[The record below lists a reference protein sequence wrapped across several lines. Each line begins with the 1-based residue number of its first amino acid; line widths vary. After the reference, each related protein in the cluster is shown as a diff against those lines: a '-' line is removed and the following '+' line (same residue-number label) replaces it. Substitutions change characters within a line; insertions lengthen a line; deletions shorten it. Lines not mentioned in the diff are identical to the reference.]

1 MTLRDHQR
9 STLAT
14 FGLGLVAG
22 VIGNSIMTGYQT
34 LVQKI
39 QAAQSDGEEESGGSG
54 WKDAP
59 APAQVAGK
67 AIKAVTGTY
76 PNRKHI
82 PLATNAM
89 HWGYGVTWGG
99 VYGLAESRFRAHPAV
114 HGAML
119 GATLWGMA
127 YAQLV
132 PLGIY
137 EPPWEYPAKDL
148 GVDLSYHLVYG
159 FATAFAFDQ
168 IAR

>member
-1 MTLRDHQR
+1 M
-9 STLAT
+9 
-14 FGLGLVAG
+14 
-22 VIGNSIMTGYQT
+22 
-34 LVQKI
+34 LVQKAEAVLADDSE
-39 QAAQSDGEEESGGSG
+39 QESGGSG

-67 AIKAVTGTY
+67 AIKKIRGTY
-76 PNRKHI
+76 PNRKYI

-99 VYGLAESRFRAHPAV
+99 VYGLAQSRLRAHPAV
-114 HGAML
+114 HGAVL
-119 GATLWGMA
+119 GVGLWGMA
-127 YAQLV
+127 YAQFV

-159 FATAFAFDQ
+159 FATAYAFDQ
-168 IAR
+168 IDR